1 MLNTNKSNLI
11 SSKLDGI
18 RSLSETIS
26 ELDLAL
32 IEKENPGSEAI
43 AILAIKSKPQFNE
56 KDLQTLGIN
65 KLPDFM
71 LDRSIFAS
79 NFDKVKRFRS
89 IKKLTNNI
97 DQKTGKTPSTI
108 KEVRDFAIDLLG
120 VDEKRS
126 FGITEATIVNRIS
139 TAMLSRYPH
148 KTIKVY
154 FDFQNNVIT
163 SIPNKSDCIEIS
175 TISIGY
181 RNGHYSKL
189 SQKMNEGKSFKEAM
203 IEIIKFDL
211 KQTYLKLFQLESF
224 SFKDYRKRKVPLSL
238 VDKESIKANLRR
250 WEISSIQS
258 LLMDRGDADRQ
269 IIAETVK
276 EMVLDCSK
284 SLYLWK

>member
-26 ELDLAL
+26 ESDLTL
-32 IEKENPGSEAI
+32 IEKENTDSERI
-43 AILAIKSKPQFNE
+43 AALAVKSKPKFNE
-56 KDLQTLGIN
+56 RDLQTLGIN

-79 NFDKVKRFRS
+79 DFDKVKRFRS

-97 DQKTGKTPSTI
+97 DQKTRKTPPTI

-126 FGITEATIVNRIS
+126 FGITEATIVNRIA
-139 TAMLSRYPH
+139 TAMLSRYPL

-154 FDFQNNVIT
+154 FDFQNNVLT
-163 SIPNKSDCIEIS
+163 SIPNKGDCIEIS

-181 RNGHYSKL
+181 RNGRYGKL
-189 SQKMNEGKSFKEAM
+189 TQKMNEGKSFKEAM
-203 IEIIKFDL
+203 LEIIKFDL

-238 VDKESIKANLRR
+238 VDKELIKANLRG

-276 EMVLDCSK
+276 EMILETSRTH
-284 SLYLWK
+284 YL

>member
-32 IEKENPGSEAI
+32 IEKENPDSERI
-43 AILAIKSKPQFNE
+43 AALAVKSKPKFNE
-56 KDLQTLGIN
+56 KDLLALDIN
-65 KLPDFM
+65 PIPDFM

-79 NFDKVKRFRS
+79 DLDKVKRFRS
-89 IKKLTNNI
+89 IKKFTNNI
-97 DQKTGKTPSTI
+97 DQKTGKTPPTI
-108 KEVRDFAIDLLG
+108 KEIRDFAIDLLG
-120 VDEKRS
+120 VDEKHS
-126 FGITEATIVNRIS
+126 FGITEAKIVNRIA
-139 TAMLSRYPH
+139 TAMLSRYPL

-154 FDFQNNVIT
+154 FDFQNNVLT
-163 SIPNKSDCIEIS
+163 SIPNKGDCIEIS
-175 TISIGY
+175 SISIGY
-181 RNGHYSKL
+181 RNGCYGKL
-189 SQKMNEGKSFKEAM
+189 TQKMNEGKSFKEAM
-203 IEIIKFDL
+203 LEIIKFDL

-238 VDKESIKANLRR
+238 VDKELIKANLRG

-276 EMVLDCSK
+276 EMILETSRIH
-284 SLYLWK
+284 YL